1 MVRSLAQWVEYIQI
15 LHPRSID
22 LSLERVAKVWDKFKP
37 VEMPPV
43 IAIAGTNGKGSS
55 VSMLDSV
62 YRHAGYRTGTFTSP
76 HLVWFNERICL
87 NNIPVSDDSLL
98 ESFERIEKLRGDTLL
113 TFFEFNTL
121 LALDIFCGEKLDVMV
136 LEVGMGGRL
145 DAVNIVD
152 NDLAL
157 ITEIAIDHSAWLG
170 SDREQIGVE
179 KAGIIEPD
187 GLVVLAD
194 PDVPRSIVNIAKSK
208 GAEFVQA
215 GHDYQIQSAPEVG
228 HRFASD
234 HRGLSTFN
242 GFELASSLKHVLN
255 NTAGVIAAL
264 ALMRQKLPIRAAQ
277 LTAGLARQS
286 LIGRLQLI
294 EGKPLILLDVS
305 HNEASVLSMIEYI
318 DSLQIGGR
326 IHAVFGALADKDYG
340 SAYDGLKKRVAAWY
354 LSTLKGDRG
363 QTARALGERLFRG
376 NSELM
381 GRSSVNLFDSP
392 EKAFLDVKSKAGP
405 RDLIVIFGSFHLVG
419 AIIPHLNS

>member
-1 MVRSLAQWVEYIQI
+1 LARSLTQWVEYIQT

-37 VEMPPV
+37 VEMPPLL
-43 IAIAGTNGKGSS
+43 AIAGTNGKGSS
-55 VSMLDSV
+55 VSMLESV
-62 YRHAGYRTGTFTSP
+62 YRYAGYRTGTFTSP
-76 HLVWFNERICL
+76 HLVRFNERISL
-87 NNIPVSDDSLL
+87 NNIPVSDEILL
-98 ESFERIEKLRGDTLL
+98 NSFERIEKLRGDNSL

-121 LALDIFCGEKLDVMV
+121 LALDIFCATKLDVIL

-157 ITEIAIDHSAWLG
+157 ITAIAIDHSAWLG
-170 SDREQIGVE
+170 TDREQIGVE
-179 KAGIIEPD
+179 KAGIIEPG

-194 PDVPRSIVNIAKSK
+194 PDVPRSIVNIAISK
-208 GAEFVQA
+208 KAEFVQA
-215 GHDYQIQSAPEVG
+215 GHDYHIRPTPGVG
-228 HRFASD
+228 HLFASD
-234 HRGLSTFN
+234 HRRLSAFN
-242 GFELASSLKHVLN
+242 GFELAPSLKHVLN

-264 ALMRQKLPIRAAQ
+264 ALMAQKLPISEAQ
-277 LTAGLARQS
+277 LIAGLAKQS

-318 DSLQIGGR
+318 DSLQIRGR

-376 NSELM
+376 KSELM

-392 EKAFLDVKSKAGP
+392 EKAFVDVKSKAGP